1 MNNLQPCDSTFIK
14 HRLCIFQL
22 TVSVI
27 SATDINKWE
36 VVRGS
41 SVGTAARYGLDGRG
55 SNPGRGARFSTPAQ
69 SGRRAHPASCT
80 MGTGSLPGLKRPGRG
95 VDHPPSSSAEVKRK
109 SGATPL
115 LPLWAVVACSR
126 ATFTFYF
133 YLYRYKQL

>member
-1 MNNLQPCDSTFIK
+1 
-14 HRLCIFQL
+14 
-22 TVSVI
+22 
-27 SATDINKWE
+27 
-36 VVRGS
+36 
-41 SVGTAARYGLDGRG
+41 
-55 SNPGRGARFSTPAQ
+55 
-69 SGRRAHPASCT
+69 

-133 YLYRYKQL
+133 YLYRYKQLWTNKWSDCSL